1 MKVTDTT
8 AGGSWHNAYKDYGE
22 EGTPTLYAQTGTRAQ
37 MRKPVVRMWNTL
49 GTNGVTG
56 NLSEYYAESEGAVRQ
71 LNVHV
76 ENRYWWD
83 HTAQNVTTKN
93 SGDWYHE
100 GGWWERL
107 YHTYSVD
114 GGQQGDLV
122 MPVVTVVLPEN
133 IVPLRANGEPYSR
146 LPDVEQGFAADDW
159 SVNYAREARVGNTGQ
174 LTNNMDAPEAWRDF
188 KATVTYEN
196 VKDEGTPAVGNVPAK
211 PPVDQYRFVIRF
223 EARGDVDTSA
233 ETAEIG
239 RAHV

>member
-1 MKVTDTT
+1 MPSVNGRVVQNNTVRLTRFEQNADGTWRDTGKAVPAGVKVTDTT

-122 MPVVTVVLPEN
+122 MPVVTVVLMGSRPE
-133 IVPLRANGEPYSR
+133 
-146 LPDVEQGFAADDW
+146 
-159 SVNYAREARVGNTGQ
+159 
-174 LTNNMDAPEAWRDF
+174 
-188 KATVTYEN
+188 
-196 VKDEGTPAVGNVPAK
+196 
-211 PPVDQYRFVIRF
+211 
-223 EARGDVDTSA
+223 
-233 ETAEIG
+233 
-239 RAHV
+239 